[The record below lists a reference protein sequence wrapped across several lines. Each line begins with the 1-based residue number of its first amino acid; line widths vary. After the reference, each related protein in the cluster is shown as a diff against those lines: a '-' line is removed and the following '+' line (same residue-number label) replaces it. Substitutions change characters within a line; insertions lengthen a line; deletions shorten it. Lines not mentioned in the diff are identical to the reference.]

1 MTLSLKRTAVT
12 GLALAA
18 LAVSAPA
25 AAQEYVPFVT
35 DFPQGRTAEFVPFV
49 TDFGREQR
57 PSGTPVV
64 LNPRAPEAAPA
75 RDVGDL
81 ALGGVAGFAFAALLV
96 GMAAGLRRIRP
107 QGAPR
112 VRPEAR

>member
-35 DFPQGRTAEFVPFV
+35 DFA
-49 TDFGREQR
+49 REPR

-64 LNPRAPEAAPA
+64 LNPKTPEAAPA

-107 QGAPR
+107 QGVPR

>member
-1 MTLSLKRTAVT
+1 MTLSLKRIAVT

-35 DFPQGRTAEFVPFV
+35 DFPQGRTAGFVPFV

-64 LNPRAPEAAPA
+64 LNPRAPETAPA
-75 RDVGDL
+75 HDVGDL
-81 ALGGVAGFAFAALLV
+81 VLGGVAGFAFATLLV
-96 GMAAGLRRIRP
+96 GMAAGVRRIRP